1 MNINWDAKGYKENFS
16 FVHEYGED
24 VVSLL
29 KSPKGAAVLDL
40 GCGNGALSVKLLEK
54 GYKVIGMD
62 TSEAML
68 EIAKAQYPYMTF
80 LQGDACSFH
89 LKEPLDA
96 IFSNAVFHWIDASI
110 HPHMLCHLAG
120 QLKTGGELVC
130 EFGGNGC
137 AETVHAALERA
148 FAKRGLVYPR
158 VFYFPTI
165 GEYAPLLEEAGFRVE
180 YAVLFDRPTKQKTED
195 GFKDWVNMFD
205 KAPFE
210 GMDEALKDEIIE
222 EAEAESKEK
231 LYHDGSW
238 YIDYVRIRFRA
249 VKY

>member
-62 TSEAML
+62 ASEAML
-68 EIAKAQYPYMTF
+68 EIAKAQYPHMTF

-96 IFSNAVFHWIDASI
+96 ISVSYT
-110 HPHMLCHLAG
+110 HLT
-120 QLKTGGELVC
+120 L
-130 EFGGNGC
+130 
-137 AETVHAALERA
+137 
-148 FAKRGLVYPR
+148 
-158 VFYFPTI
+158 PT
-165 GEYAPLLEEAGFRVE
+165 
-180 YAVLFDRPTKQKTED
+180 
-195 GFKDWVNMFD
+195 N
-205 KAPFE
+205 
-210 GMDEALKDEIIE
+210 
-222 EAEAESKEK
+222 
-231 LYHDGSW
+231 
-238 YIDYVRIRFRA
+238 
-249 VKY
+249 

>member
-1 MNINWDAKGYKENFS
+1 M
-16 FVHEYGED
+16 
-24 VVSLL
+24 
-29 KSPKGAAVLDL
+29 
-40 GCGNGALSVKLLEK
+40 
-54 GYKVIGMD
+54 
-62 TSEAML
+62 
-68 EIAKAQYPYMTF
+68 
-80 LQGDACSFH
+80 QGDACSFH

-96 IFSNAVFHWIDASI
+96 IFSNAVFHWIDASM

-210 GMDEALKDEIIE
+210 GMDEALKDEIIA

>member
-62 TSEAML
+62 ASEAML
-68 EIAKAQYPYMTF
+68 EIAKAQYPHMTF

-96 IFSNAVFHWIDASI
+96 IVSNAVFHWIDASM

-120 QLKTGGELVC
+120 ARICK
-130 EFGGNGC
+130 
-137 AETVHAALERA
+137 ERPSLS
-148 FAKRGLVYPR
+148 KS
-158 VFYFPTI
+158 
-165 GEYAPLLEEAGFRVE
+165 LLFSN
-180 YAVLFDRPTKQKTED
+180 Y
-195 GFKDWVNMFD
+195 W
-205 KAPFE
+205 
-210 GMDEALKDEIIE
+210 
-222 EAEAESKEK
+222 
-231 LYHDGSW
+231 
-238 YIDYVRIRFRA
+238 RICTTLRRSRFSR
-249 VKY
+249 

>member
-62 TSEAML
+62 ASEAML
-68 EIAKAQYPYMTF
+68 EIAKAQYPHMTF

-96 IFSNAVFHWIDASI
+96 IFSNAVFHWIDASM

-120 QLKTGGELVC
+120 Q
-130 EFGGNGC
+130 
-137 AETVHAALERA
+137 
-148 FAKRGLVYPR
+148 
-158 VFYFPTI
+158 
-165 GEYAPLLEEAGFRVE
+165 
-180 YAVLFDRPTKQKTED
+180 
-195 GFKDWVNMFD
+195 
-205 KAPFE
+205 
-210 GMDEALKDEIIE
+210 
-222 EAEAESKEK
+222 
-231 LYHDGSW
+231 
-238 YIDYVRIRFRA
+238 
-249 VKY
+249 

>member
-62 TSEAML
+62 ASEAML
-68 EIAKAQYPYMTF
+68 EIAKAQYPHMTF

-96 IFSNAVFHWIDASI
+96 IFSNAVFHWIDASM

-130 EFGGNGC
+130 EFGGN
-137 AETVHAALERA
+137 AALERA

-210 GMDEALKDEIIE
+210 GMDEALKDEIIA

>member
-1 MNINWDAKGYKENFS
+1 
-16 FVHEYGED
+16 
-24 VVSLL
+24 
-29 KSPKGAAVLDL
+29 VLDL

-62 TSEAML
+62 ASEAML
-68 EIAKAQYPYMTF
+68 EIAKAQYPHMTF

-96 IFSNAVFHWIDASI
+96 IFSNAVFHWIDASM

-210 GMDEALKDEIIE
+210 GMDEALKDEIIA

>member
-62 TSEAML
+62 ASEAML
-68 EIAKAQYPYMTF
+68 EIAKAQYPHMTF

-96 IFSNAVFHWIDASI
+96 IFSNAVFHWIDASM

-158 VFYFPTI
+158 VFSNY
-165 GEYAPLLEEAGFRVE
+165 
-180 YAVLFDRPTKQKTED
+180 
-195 GFKDWVNMFD
+195 W
-205 KAPFE
+205 
-210 GMDEALKDEIIE
+210 
-222 EAEAESKEK
+222 
-231 LYHDGSW
+231 
-238 YIDYVRIRFRA
+238 RICTTLRRSRFSR
-249 VKY
+249 